1 MAKDITG
8 QKHDQIIDMLGDLVE
23 VFGKRF
29 DKIEHEMATKGDIA
43 AVHEQVNVIE
53 RQLRETR
60 TEIRLGDLEEK
71 VFGAA
76 RR

>member
-1 MAKDITG
+1 MKNPDSAKL
-8 QKHDQIIDMLGDLVE
+8 DQIIAMLGDVVD

-43 AVHEQVNVIE
+43 AVHEQVNSIE
-53 RQLRETR
+53 RQLRESR
-60 TEIRLGDLEEK
+60 TEERLADLEEK
-71 VFGAA
+71 VFGAV